1 MTPLSSSLGPPDESP
16 IIIWFAIRSQKPPVK
31 KNFERCRRLT
41 YSESK
46 AEGFVRLNKEF
57 EAQPPI
63 IQADVLKDWI
73 YELEQLY
80 AERLKDGL
88 A

>member
-1 MTPLSSSLGPPDESP
+1 M
-16 IIIWFAIRSQKPPVK
+16 
-31 KNFERCRRLT
+31 
-41 YSESK
+41 
-46 AEGFVRLNKEF
+46 RLNKEF